1 MDPVGSL
8 SNHFSPRSPRL
19 DGNTLNMSVSRWF
32 QNAIIYLKWLMF
44 DLGFD
49 FPSYKVNFRG
59 FNFSRAS
66 IPLIFDANGVWYLWI
81 CSLGVDLAVLVVD
94 LSRKMVFAT
103 DAVLVISFACKYPS
117 SRLHFTC
124 RV

>member
-49 FPSYKVNFRG
+49 FPSYMVNFG
-59 FNFSRAS
+59 GLNFFKGSTPS
-66 IPLIFDANGVWYLWI
+66 ISGTNGLWYLRPAKKNSKKDRSELFRRW
-81 CSLGVDLAVLVVD
+81 
-94 LSRKMVFAT
+94 LSSGQVSDQTR
-103 DAVLVISFACKYPS
+103 
-117 SRLHFTC
+117 
-124 RV
+124 